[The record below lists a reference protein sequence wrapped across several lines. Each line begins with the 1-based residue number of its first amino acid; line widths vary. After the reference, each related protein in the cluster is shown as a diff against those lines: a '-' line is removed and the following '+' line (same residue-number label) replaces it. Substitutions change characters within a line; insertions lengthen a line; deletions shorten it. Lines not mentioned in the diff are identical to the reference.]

1 MVSVAQPALRVYGNC
16 RRNQLSRP
24 RTIYHL
30 PFTICHLPSS
40 LGAYLHAIAIAQ
52 PGSAG
57 SSRGL
62 TTTQSFKDVIKISRF
77 LTKAYGPLFCFVTF
91 DDEDKVATIF
101 PNHGSFGHQ
110 HARSRLALAASG
122 IGQKVDARIHFRTQ
136 LLIRI
141 LHLYLDLHCRLRT
154 ICFRRNLGNETLVPE
169 AGKG

>member
-1 MVSVAQPALRVYGNC
+1 MVSVAQLALRVRYGNC

-24 RTIYHL
+24 PHHLPFTIYHL
-30 PFTICHLPSS
+30 PFAICHLPSS

-77 LTKAYGPLFCFVTF
+77 LTKAYGPLFCFVTL

-101 PNHGSFGHQ
+101 SNH
-110 HARSRLALAASG
+110 
-122 IGQKVDARIHFRTQ
+122 
-136 LLIRI
+136 
-141 LHLYLDLHCRLRT
+141 
-154 ICFRRNLGNETLVPE
+154 
-169 AGKG
+169 